1 MYESIL
7 KVANND
13 PEFEFKVTTRAYP
26 ILFERKFGVQV
37 FDGGTIIFFAAIAY
51 SLLCTVTISYLV
63 QERISML
70 KHV

>member
-13 PEFEFKVTTRAYP
+13 PEFEFKVRTKAFP
-26 ILFERKFGVQV
+26 ILWETLNAIKV
-37 FDGGTIIFFAAIAY
+37 FDGGTITFFAAISY

-63 QERISML
+63 QERITML